1 MGNNKD
7 IDIRIIKK
15 YLMTE
20 KDELKLKSFLRLYSN
35 YSKLAN
41 FNQNQLENF
50 ENEIYTIGNRSLSDK
65 EKIKKE
71 IITIKAAIKKCND
84 KKVVDYVND
93 ILKEII
99 TIKAA
104 IKKCNDKKV
113 VDYVNDILNDIELI
127 INYDDNVFE
136 GYIPYL
142 KKCICELQSIL
153 KLDINFY
160 NTSCELFDNEYEN
173 VKNLILN
180 KYKDNYNGR

>member
-93 ILKEII
+93 IL
-99 TIKAA
+99 
-104 IKKCNDKKV
+104 
-113 VDYVNDILNDIELI
+113 NDIELI

-173 VKNLILN
+173 VKSLILN

>member
-20 KDELKLKSFLRLYSN
+20 KDELKLKIFLRLYSN

-71 IITIKAAIKKCND
+71 IIIIKAAIKKCND
-84 KKVVDYVND
+84 KKVVDY
-93 ILKEII
+93 
-99 TIKAA
+99 A
-104 IKKCNDKKV
+104 
-113 VDYVNDILNDIELI
+113 NDILNDIELI

-160 NTSCELFDNEYEN
+160 NTSCELFDNEYED
-173 VKNLILN
+173 VKNLILS
-180 KYKDNYNGR
+180 KYRDNYNRR

>member
-50 ENEIYTIGNRSLSDK
+50 ENEIYTIGNRNLSDK

-71 IITIKAAIKKCND
+71 IMIIKTAIKKCDN
-84 KKVVDYVND
+84 KKIVDHVNS
-93 ILKEII
+93 
-99 TIKAA
+99 
-104 IKKCNDKKV
+104 
-113 VDYVNDILNDIELI
+113 ILNDIELI
-127 INYDDNVFE
+127 VNYDDSVFN
-136 GYIPYL
+136 GYIPFL

-160 NTSCELFDNEYEN
+160 CANIQL
-173 VKNLILN
+173 
-180 KYKDNYNGR
+180 

>member
-15 YLMTE
+15 YLMIE

-41 FNQNQLENF
+41 FNQNQLESF

-65 EKIKKE
+65 EKIK
-71 IITIKAAIKKCND
+71 
-84 KKVVDYVND
+84 
-93 ILKEII
+93 KEII

-153 KLDINFY
+153 KIDINFY

>member
-41 FNQNQLENF
+41 FNQNQLENY

-65 EKIKKE
+65 EKIK
-71 IITIKAAIKKCND
+71 
-84 KKVVDYVND
+84 
-93 ILKEII
+93 KEII

>member
-20 KDELKLKSFLRLYSN
+20 KDELKLKSFLSLYSN

-65 EKIKKE
+65 EKIK
-71 IITIKAAIKKCND
+71 
-84 KKVVDYVND
+84 
-93 ILKEII
+93 KEII

>member
-20 KDELKLKSFLRLYSN
+20 KDELKLKSFLRLYYN

-41 FNQNQLENF
+41 FNHNQLENF

-93 ILKEII
+93 IL
-99 TIKAA
+99 
-104 IKKCNDKKV
+104 
-113 VDYVNDILNDIELI
+113 NDIELI
-127 INYDDNVFE
+127 INYDDNIFE

-180 KYKDNYNGR
+180 KYRDNYNRR

>member
-20 KDELKLKSFLRLYSN
+20 KDELKLKIFLRLYSN

-84 KKVVDYVND
+84 KKVVDY
-93 ILKEII
+93 
-99 TIKAA
+99 A
-104 IKKCNDKKV
+104 
-113 VDYVNDILNDIELI
+113 NDILNDIELI
-127 INYDDNVFE
+127 INYDDNGFE
-136 GYIPYL
+136 GYIPFL

-180 KYKDNYNGR
+180 KYRDNYNRR

>member
-35 YSKLAN
+35 YSKPAN

-93 ILKEII
+93 IL
-99 TIKAA
+99 
-104 IKKCNDKKV
+104 
-113 VDYVNDILNDIELI
+113 NDIELI
-127 INYDDNVFE
+127 INYDDDVFE

-180 KYKDNYNGR
+180 KYRDNYNGR

>member
-93 ILKEII
+93 IL
-99 TIKAA
+99 
-104 IKKCNDKKV
+104 
-113 VDYVNDILNDIELI
+113 NDIELI

-142 KKCICELQSIL
+142 KKCICELQPIL

-180 KYKDNYNGR
+180 KYRDNYNRR

>member
-20 KDELKLKSFLRLYSN
+20 KDELKLKSFLRLDSN

-65 EKIKKE
+65 EKIK
-71 IITIKAAIKKCND
+71 
-84 KKVVDYVND
+84 
-93 ILKEII
+93 KEII

>member
-7 IDIRIIKK
+7 IDIRITKK

-65 EKIKKE
+65 EKIK
-71 IITIKAAIKKCND
+71 
-84 KKVVDYVND
+84 
-93 ILKEII
+93 KEII

>member
-15 YLMTE
+15 YSMTE

-41 FNQNQLENF
+41 FNQNQLESF

-93 ILKEII
+93 IH
-99 TIKAA
+99 
-104 IKKCNDKKV
+104 
-113 VDYVNDILNDIELI
+113 NDIELI

-180 KYKDNYNGR
+180 KYRDNYNGR

>member
-50 ENEIYTIGNRSLSDK
+50 GNEIYTIGNRSLSDK

-93 ILKEII
+93 IL
-99 TIKAA
+99 
-104 IKKCNDKKV
+104 
-113 VDYVNDILNDIELI
+113 NDIELI
-127 INYDDNVFE
+127 INYDDDVFE

-180 KYKDNYNGR
+180 KYRDNYNGR

>member
-93 ILKEII
+93 IL
-99 TIKAA
+99 
-104 IKKCNDKKV
+104 
-113 VDYVNDILNDIELI
+113 NDIELI

-136 GYIPYL
+136 GNIPYL

-180 KYKDNYNGR
+180 KYRDNYNGR

>member
-20 KDELKLKSFLRLYSN
+20 KDELKLKIFLRLYSN

-65 EKIKKE
+65 EKIK
-71 IITIKAAIKKCND
+71 
-84 KKVVDYVND
+84 
-93 ILKEII
+93 KEII

-160 NTSCELFDNEYEN
+160 NTSRELFDNEYED
-173 VKNLILN
+173 VKNLVLN
-180 KYKDNYNGR
+180 KYRDNYNRR

>member
-15 YLMTE
+15 DLMTE

-65 EKIKKE
+65 EKIK
-71 IITIKAAIKKCND
+71 
-84 KKVVDYVND
+84 
-93 ILKEII
+93 KEII

>member
-20 KDELKLKSFLRLYSN
+20 KDELKLKSFFGLYSN

-65 EKIKKE
+65 EKIK
-71 IITIKAAIKKCND
+71 
-84 KKVVDYVND
+84 
-93 ILKEII
+93 KEII

-180 KYKDNYNGR
+180 KYRDNYNRR

>member
-20 KDELKLKSFLRLYSN
+20 KDELKLKIFLRLYSN

-65 EKIKKE
+65 EKIK
-71 IITIKAAIKKCND
+71 
-84 KKVVDYVND
+84 
-93 ILKEII
+93 KEII

>member
-93 ILKEII
+93 IL
-99 TIKAA
+99 
-104 IKKCNDKKV
+104 
-113 VDYVNDILNDIELI
+113 NDIELI

-160 NTSCELFDNEYEN
+160 NTSCELFDSEYEN

>member
-41 FNQNQLENF
+41 FNQNQLESF

-93 ILKEII
+93 IL
-99 TIKAA
+99 
-104 IKKCNDKKV
+104 
-113 VDYVNDILNDIELI
+113 NDIELI

-136 GYIPYL
+136 GYIPNL

-180 KYKDNYNGR
+180 KYRDNYNRR

>member
-7 IDIRIIKK
+7 IDIRTIKK
-15 YLMTE
+15 YLMTK

-41 FNQNQLENF
+41 FNQNQLESF

-84 KKVVDYVND
+84 KKVVDY
-93 ILKEII
+93 
-99 TIKAA
+99 A
-104 IKKCNDKKV
+104 
-113 VDYVNDILNDIELI
+113 NDILNDIELI

>member
-93 ILKEII
+93 IL
-99 TIKAA
+99 
-104 IKKCNDKKV
+104 
-113 VDYVNDILNDIELI
+113 NDIELI
-127 INYDDNVFE
+127 INYDDDVFE

-180 KYKDNYNGR
+180 KYRDNYNGR